1 MATVSRQPFAPLDG
15 TRLQTLTSLKNRQ
28 NAASTASPVKRKAS
42 DVVEDNDA
50 ENVDPVIFAK
60 RVKGSSDTSFPAKD
74 FIKPATFLL
83 TKSASTSNIASN
95 AVSTPKLAVPRPRS
109 VLNPKS
115 PAARLNTGI
124 VKSSTL
130 SAPAGRSP
138 TRGKR
143 AGLLSSRRR
152 TAGPYSRIDPPSFG
166 LSSSSSGAPF
176 SLDAALK
183 GTIPSYTSRDASA
196 TPAAPTSSIAPVSST
211 RSSDFPSLHE
221 ADLKSSWFFEIHED
235 TADQEM
241 TNLLQHSTCTL
252 DISSDE
258 ESERRQQRERAEG
271 KENVPPMDD
280 VSQTARPRAARLAA
294 DADDMFVEK
303 ERSPL
308 GEMDVKSYFADGCDE
323 TSVVIIPGD
332 DEEEQQPVKTDF
344 EPVPEIK
351 IDASAVPGPV
361 VEDGAKS
368 IDELMQKSDEPAPS
382 AALLQPIEGTGES
395 FEVWESSSA
404 KDETEAVP
412 SC

>member
-1 MATVSRQPFAPLDG
+1 MATLFRQPFAPLDG

-28 NAASTASPVKRKAS
+28 NAVSSTSPGKRKAP
-42 DVVEDNDA
+42 DVIEDNDD
-50 ENVDPVIFAK
+50 ENVDPILFSK
-60 RVKGSSDTSFPAKD
+60 RVKGSSDSSFLPKD

-83 TKSASTSNIASN
+83 TKSASTSKIA
-95 AVSTPKLAVPRPRS
+95 STPKAAAPRPRS

-115 PAARLNTGI
+115 PASRVNTGI
-124 VKSSTL
+124 AKSSPL

-143 AGLLSSRRR
+143 SGLLSSRRR

-166 LSSSSSGAPF
+166 LGASSSPAPF

-183 GTIPSYTSRDASA
+183 GTIPSYKSRQASA
-196 TPAAPTSSIAPVSST
+196 KPAASEPSIAPKPST
-211 RSSDFPSLHE
+211 RSDFASLHE
-221 ADLKSSWFFEIHED
+221 SDLKTSWFFEIHED
-235 TADQEM
+235 TAEQEM

-258 ESERRQQRERAEG
+258 ESARRQQRERAEG
-271 KENVPPMDD
+271 KENVPPVDD
-280 VSQTARPRAARLAA
+280 VSQTARPRAARLTA

-308 GEMDVKSYFADGCDE
+308 GEMDIKSYFPEGCDE
-323 TSVVIIPGD
+323 TSVIIIPGD
-332 DEEEQQPVKTDF
+332 EEEEQQPGNKDL
-344 EPVPEIK
+344 ESAPEIQVGE
-351 IDASAVPGPV
+351 SAVPKPV

-368 IDELMQKSDEPAPS
+368 IDELLQKSDEPAPS

-404 KDETEAVP
+404 KDENENENEPVSP
-412 SC
+412 S

>member
-1 MATVSRQPFAPLDG
+1 MATLSRQPFAPLDG

-28 NAASTASPVKRKAS
+28 NAVSTSPGKRKAA
-42 DVVEDNDA
+42 DVIEDHDT
-50 ENVDPVIFAK
+50 ENVDPILFSKRAK
-60 RVKGSSDTSFPAKD
+60 GPDSSLLPKD

-83 TKSASTSNIASN
+83 TKSASTSKIA
-95 AVSTPKLAVPRPRS
+95 STPKAAAPRPRS

-115 PAARLNTGI
+115 PASRVNTGI
-124 VKSSTL
+124 AKSSPL

-143 AGLLSSRRR
+143 SGLLSSRRR

-166 LSSSSSGAPF
+166 LGASSSPAPF

-183 GTIPSYTSRDASA
+183 GTIPSYKSRQAPA
-196 TPAAPTSSIAPVSST
+196 TPAASEPSIAPVSST

-221 ADLKSSWFFEIHED
+221 ADLKTSWFFEIHED
-235 TADQEM
+235 TAEQEM

-258 ESERRQQRERAEG
+258 ESARRQQRERAEG

-308 GEMDVKSYFADGCDE
+308 GEMDVKSYFPEGCDE
-323 TSVVIIPGD
+323 TSVIIIPGD
-332 DEEEQQPVKTDF
+332 EEEEQQPVNTDL

-351 IDASAVPGPV
+351 VGESAVPKPV
-361 VEDGAKS
+361 VEDGTKS
-368 IDELMQKSDEPAPS
+368 IDELLRKSDEPAPS
-382 AALLQPIEGTGES
+382 AALLEPIEGTGES

-404 KDETEAVP
+404 KDENEAAS

>member
-1 MATVSRQPFAPLDG
+1 MATLSRQPFAPLDG

-28 NAASTASPVKRKAS
+28 NAVSTTSPGKRKAS
-42 DVVEDNDA
+42 EPEDNDA
-50 ENVDPVIFAK
+50 ENVDPIIFAK
-60 RVKGSSDTSFPAKD
+60 RVKGSSDNFLSTKD

-83 TKSASTSNIASN
+83 TKSASTSSIT
-95 AVSTPKLAVPRPRS
+95 STSKVAAPRPRS

-115 PAARLNTGI
+115 PASRLNTGI
-124 VKSSTL
+124 VKSSPL

-166 LSSSSSGAPF
+166 LGGSSSSPAPF

-183 GTIPSYTSRDASA
+183 GTIPSYTSREAPVASE
-196 TPAAPTSSIAPVSST
+196 PSIAPVSST
-211 RSSDFPSLHE
+211 RSSDFPILDE
-221 ADLKSSWFFEIHED
+221 NDLKSSWVFEIHED
-235 TADQEM
+235 TAEQEM

-271 KENVPPMDD
+271 KENVPPVDD
-280 VSQTARPRAARLAA
+280 VSQTTRPRSARLAA
-294 DADDMFVEK
+294 DADDMFVDK

-308 GEMDVKSYFADGCDE
+308 GEMDVKGYFPDGCDE

-332 DEEEQQPVKTDF
+332 DEEEQQPVKTDL
-344 EPVPEIK
+344 ENIPEIK
-351 IDASAVPGPV
+351 FDESAIPQPV

-368 IDELMQKSDEPAPS
+368 IDELMQKSDEPAPG
-382 AALLQPIEGTGES
+382 AALLEPVEGTGEN

-404 KDETEAVP
+404 KDETEVEAALA
-412 SC
+412 C

>member
-1 MATVSRQPFAPLDG
+1 M
-15 TRLQTLTSLKNRQ
+15 
-28 NAASTASPVKRKAS
+28 
-42 DVVEDNDA
+42 
-50 ENVDPVIFAK
+50 
-60 RVKGSSDTSFPAKD
+60 
-74 FIKPATFLL
+74 
-83 TKSASTSNIASN
+83 
-95 AVSTPKLAVPRPRS
+95 
-109 VLNPKS
+109 
-115 PAARLNTGI
+115 
-124 VKSSTL
+124 
-130 SAPAGRSP
+130 
-138 TRGKR
+138 
-143 AGLLSSRRR
+143 
-152 TAGPYSRIDPPSFG
+152 
-166 LSSSSSGAPF
+166 
-176 SLDAALK
+176 
-183 GTIPSYTSRDASA
+183 
-196 TPAAPTSSIAPVSST
+196 TSS
-211 RSSDFPSLHE
+211 RSSDFPSLLE

-271 KENVPPMDD
+271 KENVPPIDD

-323 TSVVIIPGD
+323 SSVVIIPGD

-344 EPVPEIK
+344 ESVPEIK

-361 VEDGAKS
+361 VADGTKS
-368 IDELMQKSDEPAPS
+368 IDELMQKADEPAPA

-404 KDETEAVP
+404 KDETEAVS

>member
-1 MATVSRQPFAPLDG
+1 MATLSRQPFAPLDG

-28 NAASTASPVKRKAS
+28 NSVSTTSPGKRKAS
-42 DVVEDNDA
+42 EPEDNDA
-50 ENVDPVIFAK
+50 ENVDPIIFSK
-60 RVKGSSDTSFPAKD
+60 RVKGSSDTSSSTKD
-74 FIKPATFLL
+74 FVKPATFLL
-83 TKSASTSNIASN
+83 TKSSSTSNIT
-95 AVSTPKLAVPRPRS
+95 STSKVAAPRPRS

-115 PAARLNTGI
+115 PTSRLNTGI
-124 VKSSTL
+124 AKSSPL

-143 AGLLSSRRR
+143 TGLLSSRRR

-166 LSSSSSGAPF
+166 LGASSSPAPF

-183 GTIPSYTSRDASA
+183 GTIPSYTSREASA
-196 TPAAPTSSIAPVSST
+196 TPAASKSSIASVPST
-211 RSSDFPSLHE
+211 RSSDFPSID
-221 ADLKSSWFFEIHED
+221 AGDLKSSWIFEIHED
-235 TADQEM
+235 TAEQEM

-271 KENVPPMDD
+271 KENVPPVDD
-280 VSQTARPRAARLAA
+280 VSQTARPRTARLAA

-308 GEMDVKSYFADGCDE
+308 GEMD

-332 DEEEQQPVKTDF
+332 DEEEQQPVKTDR
-344 EPVPEIK
+344 ENIPEIK
-351 IDASAVPGPV
+351 VDESAAPKPV
-361 VEDGAKS
+361 VEDGAQS
-368 IDELMQKSDEPAPS
+368 IDELMGKSDEPAPS
-382 AALLQPIEGTGES
+382 VALLEPIEGAGES

-404 KDETEAVP
+404 KDETEAAS

>member
-1 MATVSRQPFAPLDG
+1 M
-15 TRLQTLTSLKNRQ
+15 
-28 NAASTASPVKRKAS
+28 
-42 DVVEDNDA
+42 
-50 ENVDPVIFAK
+50 
-60 RVKGSSDTSFPAKD
+60 
-74 FIKPATFLL
+74 L
-83 TKSASTSNIASN
+83 TKSASTSSIT
-95 AVSTPKLAVPRPRS
+95 STSKVAAPRPRS

-115 PAARLNTGI
+115 PASRLNTGI
-124 VKSSTL
+124 VKSSPL

-143 AGLLSSRRR
+143 SGLLSSRRR

-166 LSSSSSGAPF
+166 LGGSSSSPAPF

-183 GTIPSYTSRDASA
+183 GTIPSYTSREASA
-196 TPAAPTSSIAPVSST
+196 TPAASEPSIAPLSSS
-211 RSSDFPSLHE
+211 RSSDFPSLDA
-221 ADLKSSWFFEIHED
+221 ADLKSSWVFEIHED
-235 TADQEM
+235 TAEQEM

-271 KENVPPMDD
+271 KENVPPVDD
-280 VSQTARPRAARLAA
+280 VSQTTRPRAARLAA

-308 GEMDVKSYFADGCDE
+308 GEMDVKSYFTEGCDE

-332 DEEEQQPVKTDF
+332 EEEERQPVKTDL
-344 EPVPEIK
+344 ENIPEIK
-351 IDASAVPGPV
+351 VDEGAASKPID
-361 VEDGAKS
+361 EDGAKS

-382 AALLQPIEGTGES
+382 ATLLEPIEGASES

-404 KDETEAVP
+404 KDEMEAEAVS

>member
-1 MATVSRQPFAPLDG
+1 M
-15 TRLQTLTSLKNRQ
+15 
-28 NAASTASPVKRKAS
+28 
-42 DVVEDNDA
+42 VEDNDA
-50 ENVDPVIFAK
+50 ENVDPIMFTK

-74 FIKPATFLL
+74 FVKPATFLL

-95 AVSTPKLAVPRPRS
+95 TVSTPKLAVPRPRS
-109 VLNPKS
+109 VLHPKS
-115 PAARLNTGI
+115 PAARLNTGGI
-124 VKSSTL
+124 VKSSPL

-166 LSSSSSGAPF
+166 LGASSSSGAPF

-196 TPAAPTSSIAPVSST
+196 APAAPASSIAPVTSS
-211 RSSDFPSLHE
+211 RSSDFPSLLE

-271 KENVPPMDD
+271 KENVPPIDD

-323 TSVVIIPGD
+323 SSVVIIPGD

-344 EPVPEIK
+344 ESVPEIK

-361 VEDGAKS
+361 VADGTKS
-368 IDELMQKSDEPAPS
+368 IDELMQKADEPAPA

-404 KDETEAVP
+404 KDETEAVS